1 MMMEL
6 TVLGSH
12 SPYAPANGACSGYL
26 LNIDGFHIMLDCGNG
41 SFSRLQKH
49 SAEMTAAKQPMNEKK
64 LRFLMFVSLLVFPTR
79 MFNFIHRLR
88 AAINGFS
95 FAESRT
101 RA

>member
-1 MMMEL
+1 MMPAMIPSSAMPAQISTSVPKLVVLAEL
-6 TVLGSH
+6 VPS
-12 SPYAPANGACSGYL
+12 
-26 LNIDGFHIMLDCGNG
+26 
-41 SFSRLQKH
+41 
-49 SAEMTAAKQPMNEKK
+49 AKQPMNEKK
-64 LRFLMFVSLLVFPTR
+64 LRFLMFVSLLVFSTR